1 MPLREENEGRV
12 WDTPACGLVLERF
25 MGLLWWPE
33 IRSIRLALTS
43 LPSLRVLVMGLG
55 NFAEG
60 PLGLSE

>member
-1 MPLREENEGRV
+1 
-12 WDTPACGLVLERF
+12 

-43 LPSLRVLVMGLG
+43 LLSLRGLVMGLG
-55 NFAEG
+55 DFAEG